1 MTLNGAA
8 GLSRRVLS
16 EAGGWVMPVARNRP
30 ESGGSADAQSYRVA
44 FESDMTLLFALAQS
58 MSFFLVIA
66 YAYCKSP
73 LYRPVELN
81 SFRTLDKC
89 LLFVFFAA
97 ASIMG
102 TYLGTPV
109 RGAIANTRAIG
120 SVLAGIIGGPLLGTA
135 VGVTAGFHR
144 FCLGGFTA
152 FPCGVATA
160 LAGLMGGVVHTYV
173 VRRGSARLSDPK
185 IAFAT
190 TFVAEATQMG
200 LILLFARPYGDAVA
214 LVKTLALPV
223 ILATSTGA
231 ALFMS
236 ILRDR
241 RNLYDEA
248 GAASGARALRIA
260 ERTLQLVANGLDHNV
275 AGDIAKI
282 IHEETGVG
290 AVAITDAEKV
300 LAFVG
305 AGAEHHH
312 AETPIASA
320 WTTKA
325 IASSEVTFVD
335 GSYACALSTRCP
347 LHSVLVVPLR
357 VDGEVL
363 GTIEL
368 YQAAD
373 KFLTS
378 NRTLGEGLT
387 SLLSMQLLLAR
398 YQEQKHLL
406 LVAELKLARAQLN
419 PHFLFNSLNTILA
432 MLPEAGRPYRL
443 LSNLSTFFR
452 ENLKRGAELSTLRE
466 ELEHVSAYLEIE
478 KARFEGRLS
487 VEMDVDPSLLE
498 AKVPTFTLQ
507 PLVENAIKHGISEML
522 SPGIAR
528 IHIYRRDGS
537 TRIDIEDN
545 AGAYE
550 EARPTGSGLGIKIVE
565 KRIEGLLGRGARLNI
580 SCVPNELTRVSI
592 RVPTPEAWQ

>member
-1 MTLNGAA
+1 M
-8 GLSRRVLS
+8 VLI
-16 EAGGWVMPVARNRP
+16 
-30 ESGGSADAQSYRVA
+30 
-44 FESDMTLLFALAQS
+44 ALAES

-73 LYRPVELN
+73 LYRPVEPS
-81 SFRTLDKC
+81 SFRARDKW
-89 LLFVFFAA
+89 LLFVFFTS
-97 ASIMG
+97 ASVMG

-135 VGVTAGFHR
+135 VGFTAGFHR

-152 FPCGVATA
+152 FPCGFATA
-160 LAGLMGGVVHTYV
+160 VAGLMGGVMHAYI
-173 VRRGSARLSDPK
+173 VRRGSARLFDPK
-185 IAFAT
+185 VAFAT
-190 TFVAEATQMG
+190 TFVAEAIQMG

-214 LVKTLALPV
+214 LVKAIALPV
-223 ILATSTGA
+223 MVANATGA

-241 RNLYDEA
+241 RNLYDEV

-260 ERTLQLVANGLDHNV
+260 ERTLRLVSNGLNRDV

-290 AVAITDAEKV
+290 AVAINDAEKV

-312 AETPIASA
+312 AGTTITSK
-320 WTTKA
+320 WTRKA
-325 IASSEVTFVD
+325 IATCEVTFVD
-335 GSYACALSTRCP
+335 GSYGCALSTTCP

-363 GTIEL
+363 GTVEL
-368 YQAAD
+368 YQTAH
-373 KFLTS
+373 KFLAS

-406 LVAELKLARAQLN
+406 VMAELKLARAQLN
-419 PHFLFNSLNTILA
+419 PHFLFNSLNTIMA
-432 MLPEAGRPYRL
+432 MLQQGSRPYRL
-443 LSNLSTFFR
+443 LSHLSNFFR
-452 ENLKRGAELSTLRE
+452 ENLKRGADLTTIRE
-466 ELEHVSAYLEIE
+466 ELEHVNAYLEIE

-487 VEMDVDPSLLE
+487 VEIDVDPSLLE
-498 AKVPTFTLQ
+498 AKVPSFTLQ
-507 PLVENAIKHGISEML
+507 PLVENAIKHGISDML
-522 SPGIAR
+522 TPGIAR
-528 IHIYRRDGS
+528 IHIYRRDG
-537 TRIDIEDN
+537 TALIDIEDN

-550 EARPTGSGLGIKIVE
+550 EQRPSDSGLGIKIVA
-565 KRIEGLLGRGARLNI
+565 KRIEGLLGRGSRLNI

-592 RVPTPEAWQ
+592 RMPAPEAVQ